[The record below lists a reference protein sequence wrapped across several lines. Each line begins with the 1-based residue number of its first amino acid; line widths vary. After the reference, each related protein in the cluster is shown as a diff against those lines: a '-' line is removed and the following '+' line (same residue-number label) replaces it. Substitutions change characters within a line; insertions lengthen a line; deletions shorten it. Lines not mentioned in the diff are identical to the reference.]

1 MGKKREIAGKAV
13 TWTAKKLWL
22 GLAVFLVLFAVLLS
36 VLRYSLPYLDN
47 KKPLLEEYINQQYG
61 VALSI
66 GTLKADWLQSG
77 PSIVLEDV
85 KLQSNAQSPI
95 AMDIDNIDIELNFW
109 QSLTTGQLS
118 SKQFNLDGVALIV
131 DTTRL
136 NSDEQPSDYP
146 VIDALHD
153 LFLEQLERFS
163 LRDGVVT
170 LLKEDTEQ
178 VIEVSELS
186 WLNRN
191 GQHRGAGAFRVQE
204 LASNA
209 ATFLIDL
216 DGGKDNLR
224 GTLYAQA
231 EDVDISPWVS
241 GKLQTRRPLKESR
254 ANLEAWAEVENSKI
268 SAVFTQIHDSR
279 LTWGGQDNVT
289 VSTGILGGSFQ
300 ALPKNDHWYFRIDQ
314 LEVVSNK
321 QRLVTDLVGRWSQGD
336 GLLINTVKPT
346 PVNPFLVLLPLFT
359 DDTADDDVR
368 DFAPT
373 GQLAT
378 LQMKAGQA
386 GLAVTA
392 KLLDVSW
399 QQHDGIPGLQQLD
412 IDINWNNSQGAVR
425 VQSRDAMLLTDTL
438 LPENIGLNQ
447 LDANIY
453 IYPLQTNG
461 QQNWMLSYDDLILDT
476 AVAKVT
482 QSLRLNLSDADL
494 SLFTTVS
501 DMPVDSAKKLFPAT
515 LMGKNTADY
524 LTRALTGK
532 GEVANTRI
540 LWHGKP
546 GNFPFSDNSGVFQAY
561 TFLQESAFDFS
572 KQWPA
577 LDDMNMALEFENN
590 GLVMKA
596 PAATLAGI
604 QLSDLEASIIPLSGT
619 ANLNIAATGN
629 GTGEQL
635 SALMM
640 QSSLSESLGNVLS
653 EEVQISGPVSTNLTL
668 TIPLD
673 SANVVAKGTASLNG
687 NVVKLPR
694 LNMTLNDAR
703 GDIAFLNEN
712 INTESMQASL
722 LGQPL
727 SLAVTGGKKDDGY
740 GVDIGAKGHW
750 DLGALSSRFSDKLG
764 GYLSGDSDWQ
774 ANVSVQLP
782 AEGFTY
788 TASITSTLE
797 NTQSGLPA
805 PFDKPADT
813 VKRFAISSVG
823 DAKASTIKALLGDD
837 IAFDG
842 ILPHQ
847 EMQFSRAHLALG
859 KSDFTGRGIGLSVSA
874 NLPRIDAGSWYSVI
888 DELISEQ
895 TDTED
900 EQPAL
905 FAVPQ
910 RLFIMT
916 DELIVA
922 GQTLTNVDITA
933 KQNSNNWL
941 LDIDTKQAR
950 ANVSIYEDFLKRG
963 IRVEADYINLPEWT
977 TPEPSE
983 EATSVKWSAE
993 SLPPVYAFCQQCT
1006 LLGNALGQV
1015 TLDVVRGDNGMVIR
1029 QLSTSNKHTQINAT
1043 GNWNTQTQTTTLTG
1057 TLQSDDVGRMLQ
1069 DLNVNSGIKD
1079 SAASIAFS
1087 LDWPESPMDFSV
1099 EQLNGDINWR
1109 LTDGYLSELSDK
1121 GSRIFTLF
1129 SLNSLVRKLS
1139 LDFRDVFAKGFF
1151 YDDMSGTLS
1160 IADGRATTDDTV
1172 IDGGAGEITI
1182 KGVTNLAAQKLN
1194 YDVSFTPNVT
1204 GNLPVLVYFLASP
1217 PTALAALAIDQVL
1230 TSAKVISN
1238 VNYKVRGTWDNPE
1251 FTEVGRDSKEVT
1263 LPARQKNKNEK
1274 PTPLSKPDLERLNL
1288 EVQDG

>member
-1 MGKKREIAGKAV
+1 M
-13 TWTAKKLWL
+13 
-22 GLAVFLVLFAVLLS
+22 FLVLFAVLLS

-85 KLQSNAQSPI
+85 RLQSNAQSPI
-95 AMDIDNIDIELNFW
+95 ALNVDNIDIELNFW
-109 QSLTTGQLS
+109 QSLSTAQLS
-118 SKQFNLDGVALIV
+118 SKQFNLDGVALTV

-136 NSDEQPSDYP
+136 SNDEEQEQFP
-146 VIDALHD
+146 VVDALHD

-163 LRDGVVT
+163 LRNGVVT
-170 LLKEDTEQ
+170 LVKPDTEQ
-178 VIEVSELS
+178 VIEISELS
-186 WLNRN
+186 WLNRD

-224 GTLYAQA
+224 GILYAQA

-289 VSTGILGGSFQ
+289 VSTGIQGGSFQ
-300 ALPKNDHWYFRIDQ
+300 ALPKNNNWYFRVDQ
-314 LEVVSNK
+314 LEVVSNN
-321 QRLVTDLVGRWSQGD
+321 QRLVTNLVGRWSPD
-336 GLLINTVKPT
+336 NGLSINTVKPT
-346 PVNPFLVLLPLFT
+346 PVSPFLVLLPLFT

-368 DFAPT
+368 EFAPT

-378 LQMKAGQA
+378 LQMNADES

-392 KLLDVSW
+392 KLLGVSW
-399 QQHDGIPGLQQLD
+399 QQHNGIPGLQKLD
-412 IDINWNNSQGAVR
+412 IDINWNNTQGAVR

-438 LPENIGLNQ
+438 LPDNIGLNQ
-447 LDANIY
+447 LNANIY
-453 IYPLQTNG
+453 IYPLEANG
-461 QQNWMLSYDDLILDT
+461 QQNWLLSYDDLVLDT
-476 AVAKVT
+476 SVARLT
-482 QSLRLNLSDADL
+482 QSLRLNLTSADL

-501 DMPVDSAKKLFPAT
+501 DLPVTNAKKLFPAT
-515 LMGKNTADY
+515 LMGENTTAY
-524 LTRALTGK
+524 LNRALTGV
-532 GEVANTRI
+532 GDVSDTRI
-540 LWHGKP
+540 LWHGNP
-546 GNFPFSDNSGVFQAY
+546 GDFPFDNNTGIFQAY
-561 TFLQESAFDFS
+561 TSLHNADFAFSDA
-572 KQWPA
+572 WPA
-577 LDDMNMALEFENN
+577 LNDMNMALQFEND
-590 GLVMKA
+590 GLTMNA
-596 PAATLAGI
+596 PDATLADI
-604 QLSDLEASIIPLSGT
+604 KLNDVTATIIPLTGS
-619 ANLNIAATGN
+619 ADLNIAAGGE

-635 SALMM
+635 AALMT
-640 QSSLSESLGNVLS
+640 QSSLSASLGNVLS
-653 EEVQISGPVSTNLTL
+653 NEVQISGPISTDLTL
-668 TIPLD
+668 TIPLN
-673 SANVVAKGTASLNG
+673 SAKVVARGTASLNS
-687 NVVKLPR
+687 NVVTLPR
-694 LNMTLNDAR
+694 LKMTLNDAR
-703 GDIAFLNEN
+703 GKIAFLNEN
-712 INTESMQASL
+712 ISSESLQASL
-722 LGQPL
+722 LGQPV
-727 SLAVTGGKKDDGY
+727 SLAVSGGNIEDGY
-740 GVDIGAKGHW
+740 GVDIGANGEW
-750 DLGALSSRFSDKLG
+750 DIAALSSRFSDTLSR
-764 GYLSGDSDWQ
+764 YLSGTSDWQ

-782 AEGFTY
+782 EDGFSY
-788 TASITSTLE
+788 NASITSTLE
-797 NTQSGLPA
+797 NTQSALPA

-813 VKRFAISSVG
+813 VKRLAISSVG
-823 DAKASTIKALLGDD
+823 DQKASTIKALLGDNV
-837 IAFDG
+837 AFDG

-874 NLPRIDAGSWYSVI
+874 NLPRIDAGSWYTVI
-888 DELISEQ
+888 DELIGQQQEG
-895 TDTED
+895 DD

-905 FAVPQ
+905 FTVPQ
-910 RLFIMT
+910 RLFINT

-963 IRVEADYINLPEWT
+963 IRVEADYINLPTWT
-977 TPEPSE
+977 ASDSA
-983 EATSVKWSAE
+983 EASPAVKWSAE
-993 SLPPVYAFCQQCT
+993 TLPPVYAFCQQCT

-1029 QLSTSNKHTQINAT
+1029 QLSTSNKHTQVNAS
-1043 GNWNTQTQTTTLTG
+1043 GNWNTQTHATTLTG
-1057 TLQSDDVGRMLQ
+1057 TLKSDDVGRMLQ

-1079 SAASIAFS
+1079 SAASIEFT
-1087 LDWPESPMDFSV
+1087 LGWPDSPMDFAV
-1099 EQLNGDINWR
+1099 EQLNGDISWR

-1263 LPARQKNKNEK
+1263 LPARQKNDKEK
-1274 PTPLSKPDLERLNL
+1274 PAPLSKPDLERLNL

>member
-1 MGKKREIAGKAV
+1 M
-13 TWTAKKLWL
+13 
-22 GLAVFLVLFAVLLS
+22 FLVLFAVLLS

-47 KKPLLEEYINQQYG
+47 KKPLLEDYINQQYG

-85 KLQSNAQSPI
+85 RLRSNAQSPI
-95 AMDIDNIDIELNFW
+95 ALNVDNIDIELNFW
-109 QSLTTGQLS
+109 QSLSTAQLS
-118 SKQFNLDGVALIV
+118 SKQFNLDGVALTV

-136 NSDEQPSDYP
+136 SGDEQQAQFP
-146 VIDALHD
+146 VIDALND

-163 LRDGVVT
+163 LRNGVVT
-170 LLKEDTEQ
+170 LLKQETEQ
-178 VIEVSELS
+178 VIEISELS
-186 WLNRN
+186 WLNRD

-216 DGGKDNLR
+216 QGGKDNLR
-224 GTLYAQA
+224 GTLYAKA

-241 GKLQTRRPLKESR
+241 GMLQTRRPLKESR

-268 SAVFTQIHDSR
+268 SAVFTQLHDSR

-289 VSTGILGGSFQ
+289 VSTGIQDGSFQ
-300 ALPKNDHWYFRIDQ
+300 ALPRNNNWYFRVDQ
-314 LEVVSNK
+314 LEVVSNN
-321 QRLVTDLVGRWSQGD
+321 QRLVTDLVGRWSPD
-336 GLLINTVKPT
+336 NGLIINTIKPT

-368 DFAPT
+368 ELAPT

-378 LQMKAGQA
+378 LQMRADQS
-386 GLAVTA
+386 GLALTA
-392 KLLDVSW
+392 KLLGVSW
-399 QQHDGIPGLQQLD
+399 QQHNGIPGLQKLD
-412 IDINWNNSQGAVR
+412 IDINWANAQGAVQ
-425 VQSRDAMLLTDTL
+425 VQSRDTMLLTDTL

-447 LDANIY
+447 LDATIY
-453 IYPLQTNG
+453 VYPLQSDG
-461 QQNWMLSYDDLILDT
+461 QQNWMLSYDDLVLDT
-476 AVAKVT
+476 ALATVT

-494 SLFTTVS
+494 SLLTTVS
-501 DMPVDSAKKLFPAT
+501 DMPVENAKKLFPAS
-515 LMGKNTADY
+515 LMGENTTAY
-524 LTRALTGK
+524 LNRALTGA
-532 GEVANTRI
+532 GEVSETRI
-540 LWHGKP
+540 LWHGNP
-546 GNFPFSDNSGVFQAY
+546 GDFPFNANRGIFQAF
-561 TFLQESAFDFS
+561 TSLHDTDFAFSDA
-572 KQWPA
+572 WPA
-577 LDDMNMALEFENN
+577 LNNMNMALQFEND
-590 GLVMKA
+590 GLTMIA
-596 PAATLAGI
+596 PDASLADI
-604 QLSDLEASIIPLSGT
+604 ELTDVTASIIPLTGS
-619 ANLNIAATGN
+619 ADLNIAAGGR

-635 SALMM
+635 AALMM
-640 QSSLSESLGNVLS
+640 QSSLSASLGNVLS
-653 EEVQISGPVSTNLTL
+653 EEVQISGPISTDLTL
-668 TIPLD
+668 TIPLND
-673 SANVVAKGTASLNG
+673 ANVVAKGTASLKG

-694 LNMTLNDAR
+694 LKMTLEDAR
-703 GDIAFLNEN
+703 GKIAFLNEN
-712 INTESMQASL
+712 INTESLQAWL
-722 LGQPL
+722 LGQPV
-727 SLAVTGGKKDDGY
+727 SLALTGGKTDDGY
-740 GVDIGAKGHW
+740 GVDIGANGQW
-750 DLGALSSRFSDKLG
+750 DVAALSERFSDTLSS
-764 GYLSGDSDWQ
+764 YLSGSSDWQ

-782 AEGFTY
+782 EDGFSY
-788 TASITSTLE
+788 NASITSTLE
-797 NTQSGLPA
+797 NVQSGLPA
-805 PFDKPADT
+805 PFNKPADA

-823 DAKASTIKALLGDD
+823 DEKASTIKALFGDD
-837 IAFDG
+837 VAFDG

-874 NLPRIDAGSWYSVI
+874 NLPRIDAGSWYTVI
-888 DELISEQ
+888 DELIGQQQEVN
-895 TDTED
+895 D
-900 EQPAL
+900 EQRAL

-910 RLFIMT
+910 RLFINT

-941 LDIDTKQAR
+941 LDIDTTQAR

-963 IRVEADYINLPEWT
+963 IRIEADYINLPTWT
-977 TPEPSE
+977 ASDPAETAP
-983 EATSVKWSAE
+983 AVKWSAE
-993 SLPPVYAFCQQCT
+993 TLPPVYAFCQQCT

-1015 TLDVVRGDNGMVIR
+1015 TLDVVRGDSGMVIR
-1029 QLSTSNKHTQINAT
+1029 QLSTSNKHTQVNAS
-1043 GNWNTQTQTTTLTG
+1043 GNWNTQTQTTTLNG
-1057 TLQSDDVGRMLQ
+1057 TLKSDDVGRMLQ

-1079 SAASIAFS
+1079 SAASIAFT
-1087 LDWPESPMDFSV
+1087 LGWPDSPMDFSL
-1099 EQLNGDINWR
+1099 EKLNGDINWR

-1160 IADGRATTDDTV
+1160 IADGRATTDDTI

-1238 VNYKVRGTWDNPE
+1238 VNYKVTGTWDNPE
-1251 FTEVGRDSKEVT
+1251 FIEVGRDSKEVT
-1263 LPARQKNKNEK
+1263 LPARQKNDKEK
-1274 PTPLSKPDLERLNL
+1274 PAPLSKPDLERLNL